1 MPLPGLYSLLN
12 DLKFRLVCETALSL
26 RKRCSTIGSTPFRSL
41 TASRIAILNGRGS
54 CSDSNT
60 FSSDA
65 AESSASRFD
74 VESFSSSRR
83 KSWSSSSTY
92 LEKTAFIL
100 SSPSERDISE
110 PVSALDVGKVEST
123 QWQIMTIYM
132 LSCLG
137 VFPLPLS
144 LAVDN
149 WRYFKQVF

>member
-26 RKRCSTIGSTPFRSL
+26 RKRCSTIGSTPLRSL

-110 PVSALDVGKVEST
+110 PVSALDVGKKRINSVTDYDNIYVELSWSFST
-123 QWQIMTIYM
+123 PFKPSSWQLT
-132 LSCLG
+132 
-137 VFPLPLS
+137 VF
-144 LAVDN
+144 
-149 WRYFKQVF
+149 